1 MILYFKSNKKRL
13 AINTE
18 NKTYNT
24 NYFYLG
30 GYREYIKLSA
40 TDYTKIIEEIQ
51 FNNYTHDE
59 NF

>member
-1 MILYFKSNKKRL
+1 MILYFKSNRKRL
-13 AINTE
+13 AINTD

-40 TDYTKIIEEIQ
+40 ADYTKIIEEIQ

>member
-13 AINTE
+13 AINTDT
-18 NKTYNT
+18 KTYNT

-30 GYREYIKLSA
+30 GYRDYIKLSQA
-40 TDYTKIIEEIQ
+40 DYTKVIEEIE

>member
-30 GYREYIKLSA
+30 GYREYIKLSPA
-40 TDYTKIIEEIQ
+40 DYTKIIEEIQ

>member
-18 NKTYNT
+18 KKTYNT

-40 TDYTKIIEEIQ
+40 SDYTKVIEEIT